1 MVLRSQ
7 DRWGWLEGSPQFSE
21 LNSCVQ
27 WDERGGEGNRSGVWV
42 VCEQAV
48 VSRMCSSLNKRPYSS
63 LEVPTKILRSVLL
76 QLTTGSVKK
85 FIQVFPCYLPDK
97 PKTPYWPSQYNVK
110 KNYSSLI
117 ICMRGI
123 ILIPTNFSS
132 LNQFRSVPLKTLFAP
147 KMTITLTPELPSEPS
162 QPRGLL
168 CGQKCLQGIPSLC
181 LYFILVSV
189 TTLQCLR
196 LSQVMTATP
205 K

>member
-1 MVLRSQ
+1 
-7 DRWGWLEGSPQFSE
+7 
-21 LNSCVQ
+21 
-27 WDERGGEGNRSGVWV
+27 
-42 VCEQAV
+42 
-48 VSRMCSSLNKRPYSS
+48 MCSSLNKRPYSS
-63 LEVPTKILRSVLL
+63 LEVPTKIIRSVLL

-162 QPRGLL
+162 QPRG
-168 CGQKCLQGIPSLC
+168 QKCLQGIPSLC

-189 TTLQCLR
+189 TTL
-196 LSQVMTATP
+196 
-205 K
+205 